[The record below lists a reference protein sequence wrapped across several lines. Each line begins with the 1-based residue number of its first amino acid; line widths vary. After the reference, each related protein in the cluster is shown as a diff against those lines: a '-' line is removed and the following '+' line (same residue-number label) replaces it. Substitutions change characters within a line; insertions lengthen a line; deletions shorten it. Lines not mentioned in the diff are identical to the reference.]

1 MEKRQVYISGPLTNS
16 SKKELYELLGEEF
29 EKCGFTAYIPHQHT
43 DPNKN
48 ADIKPEKVYQTDYRK
63 IIESSL
69 VVAYVGEPS
78 LGVGQEIQ
86 IAAFHQIPILLV
98 FEKGARVSRMTLGT
112 PGVKQ
117 TFQFDTFEN
126 LKEWV
131 PKFMT
136 WYAKE

>member
-1 MEKRQVYISGPLTNS
+1 MERKQVYISGPLTNS

-29 EKCGFTAYIPHQHT
+29 EKCGFSAYIPHQHT
-43 DPNKN
+43 DPKKN
-48 ADIKPEKVYQTDYRK
+48 ADIKPKEVYQTDYRK

-69 VVAYVGEPS
+69 IVAYVGEPS

-98 FEKGARVSRMTLGT
+98 FEKGAKVSRMTLGN
-112 PGVKQ
+112 PMVKQ
-117 TFQFDTFEN
+117 TFQFETFEN

-136 WYAKE
+136 WYAK

>member
-29 EKCGFTAYIPHQHT
+29 EKCGFSAYIPHQHT
-43 DPNKN
+43 DPKKN
-48 ADIKPEKVYQTDYRK
+48 ADIKPDKIYQTDYRK

>member
-1 MEKRQVYISGPLTNS
+1 MERKQVYISGPLTNS

-29 EKCGFTAYIPHQHT
+29 EKCGFSAYIPHQHT
-43 DPNKN
+43 DPKKN
-48 ADIKPEKVYQTDYRK
+48 ADIKPKEVYQTDYRK

-69 VVAYVGEPS
+69 IVAYVGEPS

-98 FEKGARVSRMTLGT
+98 FEKGAKVSRMTLGN
-112 PGVKQ
+112 PMVKQ
-117 TFQFDTFEN
+117 TFQFENFEN

-136 WYAKE
+136 WYAK

>member
-1 MEKRQVYISGPLTNS
+1 MKQVYISGAN
-16 SKKELYELLGEEF
+16 KEIYELLGAEF
-29 EKCGFTAYIPHQHT
+29 ERCGFSACISNQYT
-43 DPNKN
+43 DPK
-48 ADIKPEKVYQTDYRK
+48 IKPGKVYQTDYRK

-69 VVAYVGEPS
+69 LVAYVGEPS

-86 IAAFHQIPILLV
+86 IASFHEIPILLV
-98 FEKGARVSRMTLGT
+98 FEKGAKVSRMTLGT

-117 TFQFDTFEN
+117 KFQFDTLKN

>member
-1 MEKRQVYISGPLTNS
+1 MKKVYISGALTNGGN
-16 SKKELYELLGEEF
+16 KELYELLGAEF

-43 DPNKN
+43 DPKKN

-117 TFQFDTFEN
+117 TFQFDTLEN

>member
-1 MEKRQVYISGPLTNS
+1 MKQVYISGAN
-16 SKKELYELLGEEF
+16 KEIYELLGAEF
-29 EKCGFTAYIPHQHT
+29 ERCGFTAYIPNQHT
-43 DPNKN
+43 DPKKN
-48 ADIKPEKVYQTDYRK
+48 ADIKPDKIYQTDYRK

-69 VVAYVGEPS
+69 LVAYVGKPS
-78 LGVGQEIQ
+78 LEVGQEIQ

-98 FEKGARVSRMTLGT
+98 FEKEAKVSRMTLGT

-117 TFQFDTFEN
+117 KFQFDTLEN

>member
-29 EKCGFTAYIPHQHT
+29 EKCGFSACIPNQHT
-43 DPNKN
+43 DPKKN
-48 ADIKPEKVYQTDYRK
+48 ADIKPGKVYQTDYRK

-69 VVAYVGEPS
+69 LVAYVGEPS
-78 LGVGQEIQ
+78 LEVGQEIQ

-98 FEKGARVSRMTLGT
+98 FEKGAKVSRMTLGT
-112 PGVKQ
+112 LGVRQ
-117 TFQFDTFEN
+117 TFQFETLEN

>member
-1 MEKRQVYISGPLTNS
+1 MEKRQIYISGPLTNS

-29 EKCGFTAYIPHQHT
+29 EKCGFSAYIPHQHT
-43 DPNKN
+43 DPKKN
-48 ADIKPEKVYQTDYRK
+48 ADIKPKEVYQTDYRK

-69 VVAYVGEPS
+69 IVAYVGEPS

-98 FEKGARVSRMTLGT
+98 FEKGAKVSRMTLGN
-112 PGVKQ
+112 PMVKQ
-117 TFQFDTFEN
+117 TFQFETFEN

-131 PKFMT
+131 RQFMI
-136 WYAKE
+136 WYAKP

>member
-1 MEKRQVYISGPLTNS
+1 MKQVYISGAN
-16 SKKELYELLGEEF
+16 KELYEILGVEF
-29 EKCGFTAYIPHQHT
+29 EKCGFSAYIPHQHT
-43 DPNKN
+43 DPK
-48 ADIKPEKVYQTDYRK
+48 IKPGKVYQTDYRK

-69 VVAYVGEPS
+69 LVAYVGEPS

-86 IAAFHQIPILLV
+86 IASFHQIPILLV
-98 FEKGARVSRMTLGT
+98 FEKGAKVSRMTLGN
-112 PGVKQ
+112 PMVKQ
-117 TFQFDTFEN
+117 TFQFETFEN

>member
-16 SKKELYELLGEEF
+16 SKKEFYELLGEEF
-29 EKCGFTAYIPHQHT
+29 EKCGFSAYIPHQHT
-43 DPNKN
+43 DPVKN
-48 ADIKPEKVYQTDYRK
+48 SKITPEKVYQTDYRK

-69 VVAYVGEPS
+69 LVAYVGEPS

-117 TFQFDTFEN
+117 TFQFDTLEN

>member
-29 EKCGFTAYIPHQHT
+29 EKCGFSAYIPHQHT
-43 DPNKN
+43 DPVKN
-48 ADIKPEKVYQTDYRK
+48 SKMTPEKVYQTDYRK

-69 VVAYVGEPS
+69 LVAYVGEPS

-117 TFQFDTFEN
+117 TFQFDTLEN

>member
-1 MEKRQVYISGPLTNS
+1 MEKRQIYISGPLTNS

-29 EKCGFTAYIPHQHT
+29 EKCGFSAYIPHQHT
-43 DPNKN
+43 DPVKN
-48 ADIKPEKVYQTDYRK
+48 SKITPEKVYQTDYRK

-69 VVAYVGEPS
+69 LVAYVGEPS
-78 LGVGQEIQ
+78 LGGGQEIQ
-86 IAAFHQIPILLV
+86 IASFHQIPSVLV
-98 FEKGARVSRMTLGT
+98 FEKGAKVSRMTLGT

-117 TFQFDTFEN
+117 TFQFEAFEN

>member
-1 MEKRQVYISGPLTNS
+1 MERKQVYISGPLTNS
-16 SKKELYELLGEEF
+16 SNKELYELLGEEF
-29 EKCGFTAYIPHQHT
+29 EKCGFSAYIPHQHT
-43 DPNKN
+43 DPVKN
-48 ADIKPEKVYQTDYRK
+48 SKITPEKVYHTDYRK

-69 VVAYVGEPS
+69 LVAYVGEPS

-86 IAAFHQIPILLV
+86 IASFHQIPILLV
-98 FEKGARVSRMTLGT
+98 FEKGAKVSRMTLGT

-117 TFQFDTFEN
+117 KFQFDTLEN

>member
-1 MEKRQVYISGPLTNS
+1 MKKVYISGALTNGGN
-16 SKKELYELLGEEF
+16 KELYELLGAEF

-131 PKFMT
+131 PKCMT
-136 WYAKE
+136 CDAKE

>member
-1 MEKRQVYISGPLTNS
+1 MERKQVYISGPLTNS
-16 SKKELYELLGEEF
+16 STKELYELLGEEF
-29 EKCGFTAYIPHQHT
+29 EKCGFSAYIPHQHT
-43 DPNKN
+43 DP
-48 ADIKPEKVYQTDYRK
+48 IKPGKVYQTDYRK

-69 VVAYVGEPS
+69 LVAYVGEPS
-78 LGVGQEIQ
+78 LEVGQEIQ

-98 FEKGARVSRMTLGT
+98 FEKGAKVSRMTLGT
-112 PGVKQ
+112 PGVRQ
-117 TFQFDTFEN
+117 TFQFETLEN

>member
-29 EKCGFTAYIPHQHT
+29 ERCGFTAYIPNQHT
-43 DPNKN
+43 DPKKN
-48 ADIKPEKVYQTDYRK
+48 ADIKPDKIYQTDYRK

-69 VVAYVGEPS
+69 LVAYVGEPS
-78 LGVGQEIQ
+78 LEVGQEIQ

-98 FEKGARVSRMTLGT
+98 FEKGAKVSHMTLGT

-117 TFQFDTFEN
+117 TFKFETFEN

-131 PKFMT
+131 RKFMI
-136 WYAKE
+136 WYAKP

>member
-1 MEKRQVYISGPLTNS
+1 MERKQVYISGPLTNS

-29 EKCGFTAYIPHQHT
+29 EKCGFSAYIPHQHT
-43 DPNKN
+43 DPVKN
-48 ADIKPEKVYQTDYRK
+48 SKITPEKVYQTDYRK

-69 VVAYVGEPS
+69 LVAYVGEPS

-86 IAAFHQIPILLV
+86 IASFHQIPILLV
-98 FEKGARVSRMTLGT
+98 FEKGAKVSRMTLGT

-117 TFQFDTFEN
+117 KFQFDTLEN

>member
-1 MEKRQVYISGPLTNS
+1 MERKQVYISGPLTNS

-29 EKCGFTAYIPHQHT
+29 EKCGFSAYIPHQHT
-43 DPNKN
+43 DPVKN
-48 ADIKPEKVYQTDYRK
+48 SKITPEKVYQTDYRK

-69 VVAYVGEPS
+69 LVAYVGEPS

-86 IAAFHQIPILLV
+86 IASFHQIPILLV
-98 FEKGARVSRMTLGT
+98 CEKGAKVSRMTLGT

-117 TFQFDTFEN
+117 KFQFDTLEN